1 MGKHKEGNQVDRR
14 TFLTVSGA
22 AVAVSALPVKASS
35 VWVHPVG
42 GNGKKIPWDT
52 LTTNQAGMRRIA
64 AGQMGLQLRKNPFEE
79 KPFRLVGPDGK
90 VVAKFLAPDEVDEFL
105 GYTPDKSLPLVA
117 GLVKVS

>member
-1 MGKHKEGNQVDRR
+1 
-14 TFLTVSGA
+14 
-22 AVAVSALPVKASS
+22 
-35 VWVHPVG
+35 
-42 GNGKKIPWDT
+42 
-52 LTTNQAGMRRIA
+52 
-64 AGQMGLQLRKNPFEE
+64 MGLQLRKNPFEE